1 MKKKQNAGAVL
12 ARVLAAAALLAVLL
26 ALVPNGAV
34 NAAGT
39 EYIVKYK
46 ASCAWLAEDG
56 APFEVVTEAEMKRLR
71 ALGLLEWYEPDGEA
85 ALMDGLFDAEAQW
98 NLGMIG
104 AQTAFERGCLGRDV
118 RVGIL
123 DSGVN
128 PHPDFEGRLLAGH
141 NYMPD
146 VPDPDDTADTYGHGT
161 RVAGLVAAAG
171 ETGYVGT
178 APGAV
183 LVPLKI
189 TDGKSVKISALCRA
203 IYGGVDDYGC
213 RVLNLSLGVLT
224 DYESLK
230 EAVEY
235 AESRGVVI
243 VSAAGNGG
251 TTALYYPAA
260 YETVIGV
267 GAVDR
272 SGALYTRS
280 NRNESVWITAPGV
293 DVRTTAA
300 SGGYTAATGTS
311 FAVPQISGAAAVL
324 LDAEPALSPAEL
336 RALLAGTAA
345 DRGAAGYDTAFGYGV
360 LDLGA
365 ALEALGG
372 AADAHRL
379 RFVPETGPATA
390 LQNET
395 DEAVACTYALASYD
409 EAGVCRSVQTWA
421 ITVPAHGSAELLP
434 PDGEGRFGQF
444 AYETDTL
451 VPLAKERKGP

>member
-1 MKKKQNAGAVL
+1 MKEKQNAGAVL

-39 EYIVKYK
+39 QYIVKYK

-128 PHPDFEGRLLAGH
+128 PHPDFEDRLLAGH

-230 EAVEY
+230 EAVDY
-235 AESRGVVI
+235 AESKGVVI

-251 TTALYYPAA
+251 SAAVYYPAA

-272 SGALYTRS
+272 SGALYARS

-300 SGGYTAATGTS
+300 SGGYTASTGTS

-324 LDAEPALSPAEL
+324 LDAEPALSPAEV
-336 RALLAGTAA
+336 RTLLAGTAA
-345 DRGAAGYDTAFGYGV
+345 DCGPAGYDTSFGHGV

-365 ALEALGG
+365 ALDALGS
-372 AADAHRL
+372 AQDAHRL
-379 RFVPETGPATA
+379 RFTPEAGPATG
-390 LQNET
+390 LRNGT
-395 DEAVACTYALASYD
+395 DTAITCTYALAYYD
-409 EAGVCRSVQTWA
+409 ETGACQSVQTWEVA
-421 ITVPAHGSAELLP
+421 VPANGSVPVQAP
-434 PDGEGRFGQF
+434 AGEAPFGQF

>member
-1 MKKKQNAGAVL
+1 MKEKQNAGAVL
-12 ARVLAAAALLAVLL
+12 ARVLAAAALLVVLL

-128 PHPDFEGRLLAGH
+128 PHPDFEDRLLAGH

-230 EAVEY
+230 EAVDCLKADE
-235 AESRGVVI
+235 VI
-243 VSAAGNGG
+243 C
-251 TTALYYPAA
+251 
-260 YETVIGV
+260 
-267 GAVDR
+267 
-272 SGALYTRS
+272 
-280 NRNESVWITAPGV
+280 
-293 DVRTTAA
+293 
-300 SGGYTAATGTS
+300 
-311 FAVPQISGAAAVL
+311 
-324 LDAEPALSPAEL
+324 
-336 RALLAGTAA
+336 
-345 DRGAAGYDTAFGYGV
+345 
-360 LDLGA
+360 
-365 ALEALGG
+365 EAL
-372 AADAHRL
+372 D
-379 RFVPETGPATA
+379 
-390 LQNET
+390 
-395 DEAVACTYALASYD
+395 
-409 EAGVCRSVQTWA
+409 
-421 ITVPAHGSAELLP
+421 
-434 PDGEGRFGQF
+434 
-444 AYETDTL
+444 
-451 VPLAKERKGP
+451 